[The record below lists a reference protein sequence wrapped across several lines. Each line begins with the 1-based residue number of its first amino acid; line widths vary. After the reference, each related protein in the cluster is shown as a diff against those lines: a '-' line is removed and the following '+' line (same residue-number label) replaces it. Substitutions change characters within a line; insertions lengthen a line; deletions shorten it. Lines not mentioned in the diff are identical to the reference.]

1 MTRFYELDEDKA
13 SRHTGYVRAV
23 PKWGLPGSLCPE
35 CEGTWVTAGLAY
47 PCVDLS
53 SLPERAAF
61 EEARRE
67 PIEEFERL
75 RELVRPLAPPGA
87 LLLPGA
93 SFGPSV
99 GTATGSF
106 GAFYFLPPFQFM
118 VRREAL
124 DKLQAAG
131 IRGLKACRAQIRF
144 RQKNAPELWEFQL
157 EQHGRLHP
165 DCLPADPQPPCPR
178 CGGDSNPIP
187 EPQVL
192 DAASMPTDCDL
203 FLLPATLTIICS
215 ERFVEATRRLELD
228 DITFKELPLR

>member
-1 MTRFYELDEDKA
+1 MRFYEVCEDKA
-13 SRHTGYVRAV
+13 SRHTGYASAV

-35 CEGTWVTAGLAY
+35 CNGTWAVAGLAY

-75 RELVRPLAPPGA
+75 RELVRPLVPPGA

-93 SFGPSV
+93 LFGPSV

-124 DKLQAAG
+124 EKLQAVG
-131 IRGLKACRAQIRF
+131 VRGLKGYRAHIRF
-144 RQKNAPELWEFQL
+144 RQKKAPELWELQL
-157 EQHGRLHP
+157 EHHGRLHP
-165 DCLPADPQPPCPR
+165 DCLSADQQPPCPR

-192 DAASMPTDCDL
+192 DAASMPTSCDL
-203 FLLPATLTIICS
+203 FLLPDTLTIIAS
-215 ERFVEATRRLELD
+215 ERFVEAVGHLELD
-228 DITFKELPLR
+228 GITFKELPLR